1 MGINS
6 AIADLRTS
14 DTVEVAIRGQA
25 LLEQPLLN
33 QGTAFTE
40 QERHDFGLLGLL
52 PPDIETIEQ
61 QADRCYEA
69 FCNEPSDLEKHVFLR
84 NLQDENEVL
93 FYRLITEHIAEMQ
106 PIIYTPVV
114 GEACQKFS
122 HIYRRPRGL
131 FIEYPHREHIK
142 ETLDNCALSNVE
154 VIVVT
159 GWTLPCPVTIFLT
172 WLNTDM
178 APLPLVF

>member
-61 QADRCYEA
+61 QA
-69 FCNEPSDLEKHVFLR
+69 K
-84 NLQDENEVL
+84 
-93 FYRLITEHIAEMQ
+93 
-106 PIIYTPVV
+106 VV
-114 GEACQKFS
+114 
-122 HIYRRPRGL
+122 R
-131 FIEYPHREHIK
+131 
-142 ETLDNCALSNVE
+142 V
-154 VIVVT
+154 
-159 GWTLPCPVTIFLT
+159 
-172 WLNTDM
+172 
-178 APLPLVF
+178 